1 MKNSKHIHLRS
12 FFFWLKFHFIHKVIK
27 NTLNYKILTLNSRCN
42 TLSVEKLNMRNIAI
56 PNSKVLYFIL
66 YSSVSV
72 PVKKKIHF
80 FFYKK
85 MKYCVFLGYA
95 DEVYYFSYQEI
106 LYKLQHCYKYIF
118 TILHFPSKLEKKS

>member
-66 YSSVSV
+66 YSSVSL
-72 PVKKKIHF
+72 PVKKKNTVF
-80 FFYKK
+80 FFFCKK
-85 MKYCVFLGYA
+85 MKYYMFFWSTLMEYIIFHIRRYYINFNTATNIYLQSFIFLRN
-95 DEVYYFSYQEI
+95 
-106 LYKLQHCYKYIF
+106 
-118 TILHFPSKLEKKS
+118 

>member
-12 FFFWLKFHFIHKVIK
+12 FFFWLKSHFIHKVIK

-66 YSSVSV
+66 YSSVSL
-72 PVKKKIHF
+72 PVKKKNTF
-80 FFYKK
+80 FCLQKNEILY
-85 MKYCVFLGYA
+85 VFLGYA
-95 DEVYYFSYQEI
+95 DEIYYFSYQEI

-118 TILHFPSKLEKKS
+118 TILHFPSKLE

>member
-66 YSSVSV
+66 YSSVSL
-72 PVKKKIHF
+72 PVKKKKYSFLF
-80 FFYKK
+80 FCKK
-85 MKYCVFLGYA
+85 MKYYMFFWSTLMEYIIFHIRRYYINFNTATNIYLQSFIFLRN
-95 DEVYYFSYQEI
+95 
-106 LYKLQHCYKYIF
+106 
-118 TILHFPSKLEKKS
+118 

>member
-12 FFFWLKFHFIHKVIK
+12 FFFWLKFHFIHKVIN

-66 YSSVSV
+66 YSSVSL
-72 PVKKKIHF
+72 PVKKKKYSFLF
-80 FFYKK
+80 FCKQ
-85 MKYCVFLGYA
+85 MKYYMFFWSTLMEYIIFHIRRYYINFNTATNIYLQSFIFLRN
-95 DEVYYFSYQEI
+95 
-106 LYKLQHCYKYIF
+106 
-118 TILHFPSKLEKKS
+118 

>member
-27 NTLNYKILTLNSRCN
+27 NTLNYKILTLYSRCN

-66 YSSVSV
+66 YSSVSL
-72 PVKKKIHF
+72 PAKKKKIQFSF
-80 FFYKK
+80 FCKK
-85 MKYCVFLGYA
+85 MKYYMFFWSTLMEYIIFHIRRYYINFNTATNIYLQSFIFLRN
-95 DEVYYFSYQEI
+95 
-106 LYKLQHCYKYIF
+106 
-118 TILHFPSKLEKKS
+118 